1 MPDSP
6 NTLVRWLRPDE
17 DDQWDAFATG
27 HPHGLVYHRACWR
40 RLLEEAFP
48 HIRGRFLGVFDATTG
63 QIVAGLPVYVVK
75 SWLLGN
81 RIVSLPYASVC
92 DPLVTDAEHLQKL
105 WPYVQDFYG
114 ETRAK
119 RIEIRSRNTSNAF
132 ARPLTRGPVYKHH
145 FLVLDK
151 EPQELFRSF
160 AKSSVCQK
168 ITKAAKLGVSVSE
181 VQSSRDMG
189 TCAEILAQTRRRLSL
204 PPMPAS
210 FFAAMH
216 RNLWPRD
223 MKMFLALSNGEPIGC
238 HVVLISEDVWISEYS
253 GNTDD
258 AVHGVNQLLY
268 WETILR
274 AKQAGAKVFSF
285 GRTAASN
292 DGLLAYKRRW
302 STVEEDLVS
311 FVFPAPKESAAS
323 QDAER
328 SILYDMIKSIVAN
341 APMPACEMIGR
352 FCYRHLG

>member
-1 MPDSP
+1 MPDSQ

-17 DDQWDAFATG
+17 DDEWDTFVAA
-27 HPHGLVYHRACWR
+27 HRYGLVYHRACWR

-48 HIRGRFLGVFDATTG
+48 HIRGRFLGVFNTTTG
-63 QIVAGLPVYVVK
+63 HLVAGLPVYAVK

-105 WPYVQDFYG
+105 WPYVQDIYG
-114 ETRAK
+114 EVRAK
-119 RIEIRSRNTSNAF
+119 RIEIRSRNMSKALV
-132 ARPLTRGPVYKHH
+132 RSLSRGPVYKHH

-168 ITKAAKLGVSVSE
+168 ITKATKLGVSVNE
-181 VQSSRDMG
+181 AQSSRDMNV
-189 TCAEILAQTRRRLSL
+189 CYEILAQTRRRLSL
-204 PPMPAS
+204 PPMPRS

-216 RNLWPRD
+216 RNLWPRHL
-223 MKMFLALSNGEPIGC
+223 KMFLALSNGKPIGC
-238 HVVLISEDVWISEYS
+238 HIVLISGNVWISEYS

-258 AVHGVNQLLY
+258 AVHGANQLLY

-274 AKQAGAKVFSF
+274 AKHAGAKVFSF
-285 GRTAASN
+285 GRTASSN

-302 STVEEDLVS
+302 ATVEEDVVS
-311 FVFPAPKESAAS
+311 FVFPPPIESAHGG
-323 QDAER
+323 DRER
-328 SILYDMIKSIVAN
+328 SIPYRVLKLIVAN
-341 APMPACEMIGR
+341 APMPACEMLGR